1 MDQREALLVCDDSQ
15 LVASDPE
22 AEEEG
27 SVDEQSKEK
36 ERETAVST
44 PQEEAIAGVREVSA
58 DDSEAV
64 QIVEKPDAKPN
75 LSDEATG
82 CSAKKGSSS
91 KHHHQNP
98 VDELVEGVPRMKKR
112 RVSVVDPVAKNPKT
126 IVSKSDDIVS
136 VKHEPRPVGRRVVR
150 TSVPS
155 KKYLETSRHAVHE
168 FSTATPSRAVAANSQ
183 TSVSSQQPRRIS
195 TEQIYG
201 TFEQKLRDSVRMH
214 QDIGV
219 KSLSITRKRQLP
231 RLSMPLRQKSHW
243 DYLLEEM
250 KWMATDFAQ
259 ERNWKRV
266 MQYHLAKDVI
276 VAQNAERVRQEK
288 ENRQVARE
296 IALQVSAFW
305 HTMERIAARSSVRFE
320 AGGSSTQ
327 DEAFSPPSKVDLIDK
342 MVDKKHDSSSPEND
356 ADISENEAPTLQYKK
371 IVLENGSEDNHKIQL
386 TMETMKNVVNA
397 GKAAR
402 EAMSAISSAREDL
415 RTEEALR
422 QVQLFPGSNRET
434 SGGTAAVLSAFQVLS
449 LRWMLALYTAG
460 LNMLVND
467 QLGMGKAATISA
479 FLYLIELVHDSDT
492 KQSVDESAVASP
504 HLLIVAE
511 EELHKWRFY
520 LNEWHQKRKIQLYTG
535 TPSHR
540 KQLQREWTKK
550 FRTSVKDEFL
560 TEHTDL
566 DELDDDE
573 DVNEPVFCVL
583 CPVKFFLE
591 DHEDFLAVSSWQ
603 MLIVEN
609 EFDLLFEDPTCLDA
623 LKKLPQ
629 QKRRILCHGQPVE
642 NWKSGTLRLQYAEF
656 LVCDSAPTHRDSDSW
671 YRNLLV
677 EKASAVRAMHILGKT
692 NSAMTSLWNTST
704 DSQYVNPLLLGLHCL
719 GLRRVRSEVEPQ
731 LGKIEEQSISCSLTA
746 SQIAQYRNAITGFA
760 SSVSSED
767 GLDVWLQLFL
777 RLRTICNCV
786 DLVNDIEKLA
796 HADMRLMFGSS
807 TKLEAVSALLA
818 RLVVKEEK
826 RVVIYCQLD
835 AMFPILEMYL
845 MLAEISFVRI
855 TGTRSMQHQALYHFA
870 SRPTVRVALA
880 STRLSSVQGRRAM
893 SVYGG
898 DAIIVLDSDWNATC
912 DAKLRAGWARTAVAK
927 DLIPVYRLHCE
938 HTIEA
943 SLLRVGAC
951 LSEKVFGEMSPHEL
965 LSIPADG
972 LLDSGIE
979 KPRWWTTSSAAGA
992 GGVATEAKIG
1002 SSAQH
1007 AEEIEGYGGSID
1019 ELEYPLIVYPAEL
1032 DAEEHLLLANTDELT
1047 PVEWYAVSYVHDLTD
1062 RKRQSPELDNTGEV
1076 GDDSSNGLDEF
1087 SQGSNQAP
1095 FERIVSLETQHLW
1108 QDGDAQK
1115 QLFYEMDTPS
1125 SDMVSQRLNPSTFAK
1140 VLSQM
1145 RMKGAE
1151 VHYKLYKPPEP
1162 LSKSSAGVDLPAEPG
1177 DVDTNQMAFHVSYR
1191 IPAPPPPPVK
1201 LKTES
1206 SVLQGE
1212 TPLKPMKTKKQ
1223 RNSASTAS
1231 GSGRASGQL
1240 GQAGTT
1246 TTGVKRKLDHNGVGG
1261 SGLKSGSMK
1270 EQRLD
1275 LDGIPLPTDVE
1286 FEDDA
1291 FWGNTNL
1298 DEIDSVSWDDARV
1311 LTGILGSS
1319 IDSSASTGSTG
1330 AAIGTPS
1337 TSGSGGQR
1345 SSSKKLKNSGAG
1357 GTTSNT
1363 TKRKGSMS
1371 SFDSGRD
1378 NWTMQDD
1385 LVLKKLFELYGSNW
1399 TLIAQVFNS
1408 TTAVSRFF
1416 CKKRSPRQCYDR
1428 YGKIISGSL
1437 ASSGLSSTASV
1448 SSMSQDIKGVA
1459 SHGSSKQPKAS
1470 AMTTISQAV
1479 LDARIG
1485 LPVNEFLL
1493 LFPVRHSLPGLPPP
1507 SVVNTPTL
1515 VEMAMKRRKQQAT
1528 MLPSSET
1535 NAGGGLD
1542 DLKSIKNSFD
1552 AIIQC
1557 MKRKTAQP
1565 SIPVAGVSPTSAE
1578 MSAKASLT
1586 VSGPSSKSSAKP
1598 ASGVLHSSTASNKT
1612 VPSPHKSYVDMIAL
1626 LPNAAL
1632 SPDDVIKRGKEAAAV
1647 AVEADA
1653 AVASGGRDSDSVLR
1667 SPYDTFPG
1675 SSARKSLTVAGVTAA
1690 ARGGNSVIRAPGGTV
1705 AATNGVLPHQTTST
1719 KLASTPSSSWGDV
1732 PNLHH
1737 STNASAADDRSRLN
1751 TASSGMIDESA
1762 GSDAMNLV
1770 GGAVGT
1776 SLSGGNGARNPM
1788 PVTTSTL
1795 LHVLDR
1801 MPEIKN
1807 KIQSILNRNDCSEAQ
1822 KVAMIARLLSNTNAI
1837 SNPNVLGNTTP
1848 VVAGSVGTNGT
1859 PPAGL
1864 AGGNGDASLVA
1875 SALSSSLRMGGNSP
1889 MPGDLGSS
1897 FATDTPIPMPASL
1910 AEESTPSVLDSNR
1923 NHNIYPSSSPS

>member
-1 MDQREALLVCDDSQ
+1 MDRRETLLACEDGQLASSDS
-15 LVASDPE
+15 E
-22 AEEEG
+22 AEEEE
-27 SVDEQSKEK
+27 SAETEK
-36 ERETAVST
+36 DRETAEPT
-44 PQEEAIAGVREVSA
+44 LQEEAIAVELATNEEERIIVKLDPISDAIAYSA
-58 DDSEAV
+58 
-64 QIVEKPDAKPN
+64 
-75 LSDEATG
+75 
-82 CSAKKGSSS
+82 AKKGSSS
-91 KHHHQNP
+91 KSLHQNP
-98 VDELVEGVPRMKKR
+98 VDELGEGSPQTKKR
-112 RVSVVDPVAKNPKT
+112 RVSVVDPVAKSPK
-126 IVSKSDDIVS
+126 SVS
-136 VKHEPRPVGRRVVR
+136 VAVEDEPRLVGRRVTR

-155 KKYLETSRHAVHE
+155 KKYLEASRHAAHE
-168 FSTATPSRAVAANSQ
+168 FSAATPSRAVASNSH
-183 TSVSSQQPRRIS
+183 SSASLQQPRRVS
-195 TEQIYG
+195 AEQIHG

-266 MQYHLAKDVI
+266 MQFHLAKDVI

-288 ENRQVARE
+288 EHRQVARE

-327 DEAFSPPSKVDLIDK
+327 DEAFTPLSKVDLIDK
-342 MVDKKHDSSSPEND
+342 LVDKKHDSSSPEND
-356 ADISENEAPTLQYKK
+356 ADISINEAPSLEYKE
-371 IVLENGSEDNHKIQL
+371 IVLESDSQDTQKIQL
-386 TMETMKNVVNA
+386 TMDVMKNILNA
-397 GKAAR
+397 SKAAR
-402 EAMSAISSAREDL
+402 EAMSATLSANEDS

-422 QVQLFPGSNRET
+422 QVQLLPGLNRDT
-434 SGGTAAVLSAFQVLS
+434 SGGPAAVLAAFQILS
-449 LRWMLALYTAG
+449 LRWMISLYIAG

-479 FLYLIELVHDSDT
+479 FLQVIELLRDPDT
-492 KQSVDESAVASP
+492 KRSIDDSVVASP

-511 EELHKWRFY
+511 EELHKWGFF
-520 LNEWHQKRKIQLYTG
+520 LNEWHPKRKIQLYSG

-550 FRTSVKDEFL
+550 TRSFARGEFL
-560 TEHTDL
+560 TEL
-566 DELDDDE
+566 NELNELGDDD
-573 DVNEPVFCVL
+573 DANDPVFCVL
-583 CPVKFFLE
+583 CPVNFFLE
-591 DHEDFLAVSSWQ
+591 DCEGFLENSNWQ

-609 EFDLLFEDPTCLDA
+609 EFDLLFEDPACVDA
-623 LKKLPQ
+623 LKKLRQ

-642 NWKSGTLRLQYAEF
+642 NWLTGTLRLQYAEF
-656 LVCDSAPTHRDSDSW
+656 LVCDSAQMDRDSDIW
-671 YRNLLV
+671 YRNLMV
-677 EKASAVRAMHILGKT
+677 EKASAVRAMQILGKT
-692 NSAMTSLWNTST
+692 NSTTASLWNTSP

-746 SQIAQYRNAITGFA
+746 SQNAQYRNAITGFS

-796 HADMRLMFGSS
+796 HADIRVMFGSS
-807 TKLEAVSALLA
+807 TKLEALSTLLA

-845 MLAEISFVRI
+845 MLADISFVRI
-855 TGTRSMQHQALYHFA
+855 TGTSSMQHKALYHFA

-880 STRLSSVQGRRAM
+880 STRLSSAQGRR
-893 SVYGG
+893 STSIYGG

-965 LSIPADG
+965 LSIPAAG

-992 GGVATEAKIG
+992 GAIVTEAKIS
-1002 SSAQH
+1002 SSAQR
-1007 AEEIEGYGGSID
+1007 AEEIEGYCGSID
-1019 ELEYPLIVYPAEL
+1019 ELEHPLIVHPAEL

-1047 PVEWYAVSYVHDLTD
+1047 PVEWYAVNYVHGLTD
-1062 RKRQSPELDNTGEV
+1062 RKRHSPELDNSSEFA
-1076 GDDSSNGLDEF
+1076 DASSNELDEF
-1087 SQGSNQAP
+1087 SEGINHTP
-1095 FERIVSLETQHLW
+1095 FERIVSLETRQLW
-1108 QDGDAQK
+1108 QDGDALK
-1115 QLFYEMDTPS
+1115 QLFYDAEFLSNEQLDTA
-1125 SDMVSQRLNPSTFAK
+1125 TFGK

-1145 RMKGAE
+1145 RVKGAE
-1151 VHYKLYKPPEP
+1151 VHYKLYTPPEQ
-1162 LSKSSAGVDLPAEPG
+1162 LSKSSAGVDLLAEPG
-1177 DVDTNQMAFHVSYR
+1177 DVDTNQMAFHISYR

-1201 LKTES
+1201 LKPES

-1212 TPLKPMKTKKQ
+1212 TPLKPIKTKKQ
-1223 RNSASTAS
+1223 RNSASTTS

-1261 SGLKSGSMK
+1261 TGLKSGSVK

-1275 LDGIPLPTDVE
+1275 LDGIPLPTNVE
-1286 FEDDA
+1286 FEDDD
-1291 FWGNTNL
+1291 FWGDTNL
-1298 DEIDSVSWDDARV
+1298 DALDSASWDDASV

-1319 IDSSASTGSTG
+1319 IDSSTNVGSTG
-1330 AAIGTPS
+1330 AATGTPS

-1345 SSSKKLKNSGAG
+1345 SSSKKVKNSGS
-1357 GTTSNT
+1357 TTSNAS
-1363 TKRKGSMS
+1363 KRKGSMS

-1378 NWTMQDD
+1378 SWTMQDD

-1437 ASSGLSSTASV
+1437 ASSGLSSSV
-1448 SSMSQDIKGVA
+1448 SSTPQDIKSGTTKQ
-1459 SHGSSKQPKAS
+1459 SKGSPLS
-1470 AMTTISQAV
+1470 TISQAA
-1479 LDARIG
+1479 LDSRIG
-1485 LPVNEFLL
+1485 LPASEFLL
-1493 LFPVRHSLPGLPPP
+1493 LFPIRHNLPGLPPP

-1515 VEMAMKRRKQQAT
+1515 VEMTIKKRKQQTA
-1528 MLPSSET
+1528 MVPSSET
-1535 NAGGGLD
+1535 NVGGSLD

-1598 ASGVLHSSTASNKT
+1598 TSGVLHSSTASNKT

-1626 LPNAAL
+1626 LPHVAL

-1647 AVEADA
+1647 AVEAAA
-1653 AVASGGRDSDSVLR
+1653 AVASGGRDASDSILR
-1667 SPYDTFPG
+1667 APYDTFPG
-1675 SSARKSLTVAGVTAA
+1675 SSVRKNITPGHSASVAASV
-1690 ARGGNSVIRAPGGTV
+1690 RVGNSVIRTPGGTV
-1705 AATNGVLPHQTTST
+1705 AATNGVLSHQTMSS
-1719 KLASTPSSSWGDV
+1719 KLASTSSSSWGDMSNV
-1732 PNLHH
+1732 HH
-1737 STNASAADDRSRLN
+1737 SMNASVADDRSRLS
-1751 TASSGMIDESA
+1751 TASSGMTDDST

-1776 SLSGGNGARNPM
+1776 SLPSGNGARNPM

-1837 SNPNVLGNTTP
+1837 SNPNVLANTTP
-1848 VVAGSVGTNGT
+1848 VVAGSASTDGI

-1864 AGGNGDASLVA
+1864 VGGNGDASLVA
-1875 SALSSSLRMGGNSP
+1875 SALSSSLGMGGNSP
-1889 MPGDLGSS
+1889 LPGPLGSS
-1897 FATDTPIPMPASL
+1897 FGADTPLPMPASL
-1910 AEESTPSVLDSNR
+1910 ADESTSNALDSDR
-1923 NHNIYPSSSPS
+1923 NIYPSSSPS